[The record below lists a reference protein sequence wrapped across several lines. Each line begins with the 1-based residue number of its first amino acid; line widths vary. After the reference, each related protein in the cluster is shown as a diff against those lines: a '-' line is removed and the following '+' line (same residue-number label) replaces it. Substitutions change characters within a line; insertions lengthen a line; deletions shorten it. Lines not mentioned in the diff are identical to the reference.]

1 VTAMS
6 LNDFVELV
14 TREHE
19 IFGLPWS
26 YLFIFGLFG
35 NVAFFS
41 RFFVQWIM
49 SERAG
54 RSVIPKMFWHLSI
67 VGSLILL
74 VYFLFRRDPIG
85 ILAYLPNAFV
95 YMRNLQLVKRE
106 ERAAS

>member
-1 VTAMS
+1 MS
-6 LNDFVELV
+6 FDDFFQLV

-19 IFGLPWS
+19 IFGLSWS
-26 YLFIFGLFG
+26 YLIVFGLFG
-35 NVAFFS
+35 NAAFFS
-41 RFFVQWIM
+41 RFFVQWIH

-54 RSVIPKMFWHLSI
+54 RSVIPKLFWHLSI

-74 VYFLFRRDPIG
+74 VYFLLRKDPIG